1 MIVNFR
7 NISTELGY
15 VLEQI
20 SRRPMRLIS
29 GVKIPDSLSVEG
41 RRAAAAESARR
52 ASLAPDSA
60 RRPNP

>member
-1 MIVNFR
+1 
-7 NISTELGY
+7 

-41 RRAAAAESARR
+41 RRAVAAESARR